1 MRGQRCFLS
10 GCTACLRIIPAR
22 AGPTHLSL
30 SVMVSAADHPR
41 SCGANTLTLLRA
53 IYPSGSSPLVRG
65 QHQHDLLPTPFLRI
79 IPARAGPTS
88 MSPYPL
94 IWFAD
99 HPRSCGANQTESGRQ
114 IWSNGSSPLVRGQ
127 RHRPGADRQRHR
139 IIPARAGPTTG
150 QPLPDIALADHP
162 RSCGANFG
170 DAFGVVAESGSSPL
184 VRGQLDAHTY
194 LSVCIRIIPARA
206 GPT

>member
-1 MRGQRCFLS
+1 MACLRPDHPRSCGANIFESASVAYERGSSPLVRGQRCFLS

-79 IPARAGPTS
+79 IPARAGPT
-88 MSPYPL
+88 
-94 IWFAD
+94 
-99 HPRSCGANQTESGRQ
+99 
-114 IWSNGSSPLVRGQ
+114 
-127 RHRPGADRQRHR
+127 
-139 IIPARAGPTTG
+139 TG